1 LPDGRAHGKDGGAM
15 ITDFH
20 AHWIPDALAALLRQR
35 TRPPRIAPDEQ
46 GGERFYIHRESLA
59 FGSAFSD
66 LGARLRFM
74 DEHGVGRQLLSL
86 AGLFG
91 IDALPAEESLPLV
104 RLYNDA
110 TAAACRAHRGRVVG
124 LAALPLADMTM
135 AVAELTRARRELGF
149 AGAIL
154 PCDGFLSAAIVEA
167 MRPLF
172 EAGER
177 LGVHFFLHPGPLPAA
192 LAPVTDNPAIRHTT
206 LNVQARIS
214 HVMVTLLFTDFLT
227 PYPNV
232 SVHVANLGG
241 MLPFVIERMDHVSR
255 ERSPGAPLPSTLLKR
270 VHVDCA
276 SLGPRALELAV
287 AVFGADRVV
296 LGTDCP
302 IFSTAYS
309 LGSIAEARISEPDR
323 RRILSGNAEELLA
336 RFV

>member
-1 LPDGRAHGKDGGAM
+1 M

-20 AHWIPDALAALLRQR
+20 AHWIPDALAVALRKRQ
-35 TRPPRIAPDEQ
+35 TKPHIAPAAD
-46 GGERFYIHRESLA
+46 GTERFFIHRESLA
-59 FGSAFSD
+59 FGRAYGD
-66 LGARLRFM
+66 LAGRIRFM

-91 IDALPAEESLPLV
+91 IDCLPAAEALPLV
-104 RLYNDA
+104 RCFNDA
-110 TAAACRAHRGRVVG
+110 SAAACRAYPGRVVG
-124 LAALPLADMTM
+124 LAALPLADRAA

-154 PCDGFLSAAIVEA
+154 PCDGFLSAALAET

-172 EAGER
+172 EAGQK
-177 LGVHFFLHPGPLPAA
+177 LGVHFFLHPGPLPEA
-192 LAPVTDNPAIRHTT
+192 LAPAADAGPAITDNADIRHTT
-206 LNVQARIS
+206 LNIQARIS
-214 HVMVTLLFTDFLT
+214 QVMVTLLFTDFLE

-241 MLPFVIERMDHVSR
+241 TLPFVIERMDHVSR
-255 ERSPGAPLPSTLLKR
+255 ERSPGAPPPSTRLRR

-276 SLGPRALELAV
+276 SLGPRAIELSV
-287 AVFGADRVV
+287 AVFGADRVL

-323 RRILSGNAEELLA
+323 QKILRGNAEELLE
-336 RFV
+336 RFA

>member
-1 LPDGRAHGKDGGAM
+1 M

-20 AHWIPDALAALLRQR
+20 AHWIPDALAAVLRKR
-35 TRPPRIAPDEQ
+35 EAKPRIAPGAD
-46 GGERFYIHRESLA
+46 GDERFYIHRESLA
-59 FGSAFSD
+59 FGRAYGD
-66 LGARLRFM
+66 LAGRLRFM

-91 IDALPAEESLPLV
+91 IDCLPGAEALPLV
-104 RLYNDA
+104 RCFNDA
-110 TAAACRAHRGRVVG
+110 TAAACRAHPGRFVG
-124 LAALPLADMTM
+124 LAALPLADMAT

-154 PCDGFLSAAIVEA
+154 PCDGFLSGAVAQS

-172 EAGER
+172 EAGQK
-177 LGVHFFLHPGPLPAA
+177 LGAHFFLHPGPLPEA
-192 LAPVTDNPAIRHTT
+192 LAAGVEPPPVITDNADIRHTT
-206 LNVQARIS
+206 LNIQARIS
-214 HVMVTLLFTDFLT
+214 QVMVTLLFTDFLD
-227 PYPNV
+227 PYPDV
-232 SVHVANLGG
+232 TVHVANLGG
-241 MLPFVIERMDHVSR
+241 TLPFVIERMDHVSR
-255 ERSPGAPLPSTLLKR
+255 ERTPDAPPPSTRLRR

-276 SLGPRALELAV
+276 SLGPRAIELAV

-323 RRILSGNAEELLA
+323 RMILSGNAEALLA
-336 RFV
+336 RFA

>member
-1 LPDGRAHGKDGGAM
+1 M
-15 ITDFH
+15 IADLH
-20 AHWIPDALAALLRQR
+20 AHWVPDALAAVLRAR
-35 TRPPRIAPDEQ
+35 ARPPRIAQAED
-46 GGERFYIHRESLA
+46 GGERIYIHRESLA
-59 FGSAFSD
+59 FGPAFSD
-66 LGARLRFM
+66 VGARLRFM
-74 DEHGVGRQLLSL
+74 DRHGVGRQLLSL

-91 IDALPAEESLPLV
+91 IDSLPADEALPLV

-110 TAAACRAHRGRVVG
+110 TAAAARAHPGRIVG
-124 LAALPLADMTM
+124 LAALPLGDMAA
-135 AVAELTRARRELGF
+135 AVAELERARRALGL

-154 PCDGFLSAAIVEA
+154 PCDGFLSAAQAERL
-167 MRPLF
+167 RPLF
-172 EAGER
+172 EAGNR
-177 LGVHFFLHPGPLPAA
+177 LGAHFFLHPGPLPATLA
-192 LAPVTDNPAIRHTT
+192 LGAESGPPIGDNAEIRHTT

-214 HVMVTLLFTDFLT
+214 QAMVSLLFTDLLE
-227 PYPNV
+227 PYGNV

-255 ERSPGAPLPSTLLKR
+255 ERAPDAPPPSTRVRR

-276 SLGPRALELAV
+276 SLGPRAIELAV

-309 LGSIAEARISEPDR
+309 LGAIAEARISEPDR
-323 RRILSGNAEELLA
+323 RKILSGNAEELLG

>member
-1 LPDGRAHGKDGGAM
+1 MRRLDM

-20 AHWIPDALAALLRQR
+20 AHWIPDDLAAELRRR
-35 TRPPRIAPDEQ
+35 TAKPRIAPGPD
-46 GGERFYIHRESLA
+46 GAERFYIHRESLA
-59 FGSAFSD
+59 FGRAYGD
-66 LGARLRFM
+66 LAGRIRFM
-74 DEHGVGRQLLSL
+74 DAHDVGRQLLSL

-91 IDALPAEESLPLV
+91 VDCLPAAEALPLV

-110 TAAACRAHRGRVVG
+110 TAAACRAYPGRVVG
-124 LAALPLADMTM
+124 LAALPIADMK
-135 AVAELTRARRELGF
+135 AAAAELTRARRELGF

-154 PCDGFLSAAIVEA
+154 PCDGFLSAAAAEA

-172 EAGER
+172 EAGQK
-177 LGVHFFLHPGPLPAA
+177 LGVHFFLHPGPLPKTLAA
-192 LAPVTDNPAIRHTT
+192 AAEPGPAITDNADIRHTT

-214 HVMVTLLFTDFLT
+214 QAMVTLLFTGFLD
-227 PYPNV
+227 PYPDV
-232 SVHVANLGG
+232 TVRVANLGG

-255 ERSPGAPLPSTLLKR
+255 ERSPDAAPPSTRLRR

-276 SLGPRALELAV
+276 SLGPRAIELAV
-287 AVFGADRVV
+287 AVFGADRVL

-323 RRILSGNAEELLA
+323 QKILHGNAETLLA

>member
-1 LPDGRAHGKDGGAM
+1 M

-20 AHWIPDALAALLRQR
+20 AHWIPDALADALRR
-35 TRPPRIAPDEQ
+35 RDAKPHIAKGPD
-46 GGERFYIHRESLA
+46 GAERFYIHRESLA
-59 FGSAFSD
+59 YGPNYSD
-66 LGARLRFM
+66 LAARIRFM
-74 DEHGVGRQLLSL
+74 DKHGVGRQLLSL

-91 IDALPAEESLPLV
+91 IDCLPAAESLPLV

-110 TAAACRAHRGRVVG
+110 TAAARRAHPDRVVG
-124 LAALPLADMTM
+124 LAALPLDDMTA

-154 PCDGFLSAAIVEA
+154 PCDGFLSAAIA
-167 MRPLF
+167 GSMRPLF
-172 EAGER
+172 EAGQK
-177 LGVHFFLHPGPLPAA
+177 LGAHFFLHPGPLPERLVPKVEAA
-192 LAPVTDNPAIRHTT
+192 PPITDNGDIRHTT

-214 HVMVTLLFTDFLT
+214 QAMVTLLFTDFLE
-227 PYPNV
+227 PYPDV
-232 SVHVANLGG
+232 TLHVANLGG
-241 MLPFVIERMDHVSR
+241 MLPFVIERMDHVAR
-255 ERSPGAPLPSTLLKR
+255 ERTPDAPPPSSRMHR

-276 SLGPRALELAV
+276 SLGPRAIELAV

-323 RRILSGNAEELLA
+323 QKILDANAEALLA
-336 RFV
+336 RFF

>member
-1 LPDGRAHGKDGGAM
+1 M

-20 AHWIPDALAALLRQR
+20 AHWIPDALAAVLRRRQK
-35 TRPPRIAPDEQ
+35 PPRIATAED
-46 GGERFYIHRESLA
+46 GSERFYIHRESLA
-59 FGSAFSD
+59 FGRAYGD
-66 LGARLRFM
+66 LDARIRFM

-91 IDALPAEESLPLV
+91 VDALPAEESLPLV

-110 TAAACRAHRGRVVG
+110 TAAACKSYPGRIVG
-124 LAALPLADMTM
+124 LAALPLADMTA
-135 AVAELTRARRELGF
+135 AVAELTRARRDLGF

-154 PCDGFLSAAIVEA
+154 PCDGFLSAAVVES

-172 EAGER
+172 EAGEK
-177 LGVHFFLHPGPLPAA
+177 LGVHFFLHPGPLPLA
-192 LAPVTDNPAIRHTT
+192 LAPAGDAGLAIADNADIRHTT

-214 HVMVTLLFTDFLT
+214 QAMVTLLFTDFLA

-232 SVHVANLGG
+232 TVHVANLGG

-255 ERSPGAPLPSTLLKR
+255 ERSPDAPLPSTKLKR

-276 SLGPRALELAV
+276 SLGPRAIELAV
-287 AVFGADRVV
+287 AVFGADRVL

-309 LGSIAEARISEPDR
+309 LGSIAEARIGEPDR
-323 RRILSGNAEELLA
+323 RKILSGNAEELLA